1 MPTRRHTLTALGL
14 AGATVA
20 GLSACSKKANPSFNE
35 GEKKEPDPKAK
46 ASVTT
51 PADGATDVI
60 AAAEIVYTSTDAT
73 KTTLELTDAEG
84 KPVTGKMH
92 PDGKGWMPDKMLA
105 YGATY
110 TATVSATGDDGKTV
124 TAKSKF
130 TTMAQPSNEVRVTSF
145 VSDNMDIGTAMP
157 LIFQLTRDIPQ
168 GARAALQR
176 RMIVTTT
183 PAVEG
188 VWNWYSPKEL
198 HWRPKDFWQAG
209 TKIFVD
215 ARVGGVP
222 CGDGHFGKRNL
233 TLSLTTGRQLIMT
246 VDDRSSPKVMVVTV
260 NGQEVK
266 RIPVSLGK
274 PEWQSSSGVM
284 VIIEKKAKDT
294 FDTRNDPNAREKYVA
309 DVEYAQRIT
318 WSGEHIHA
326 APWSVQHQG
335 VRNVSHG
342 CINMSTANAKW
353 LFEQTR
359 VGDPVITSNTGA
371 TLKYG
376 DGWTDWSKSFEEYA
390 KGSAIPYEPPAAQP
404 SAQPSATASP
414 TA

>member
-1 MPTRRHTLTALGL
+1 MPTRRQTLTALGL
-14 AGATVA
+14 AGATTVA
-20 GLSACSKKANPSFNE
+20 GLSACSKDKPSFND
-35 GEKKEPDPKAK
+35 GQPKEPEPKAK
-46 ASVTT
+46 AAITS
-51 PADGATDVI
+51 PADGAADVI
-60 AAAEIVYTSTDAT
+60 AAAEIVYTSSEATDT
-73 KTTLELTDAEG
+73 KFELTDSAG
-84 KPVTGKMH
+84 KAVPGKMH

-110 TATVSATGDDGKTV
+110 TATVTATGDDGKAV
-124 TAKSKF
+124 TAKSTF

-145 VSDNMDIGTAMP
+145 MSDNTQIGTAMP
-157 LIFQLTRDIPQ
+157 LIFQMTRDIPKD
-168 GARAALQR
+168 ARAGLQR
-176 RMIVTTT
+176 RMMVTTE

-188 VWNWYSPKEL
+188 VWNWYTPREL
-198 HWRPKDFWQAG
+198 HWRPKEFWKPG

-222 CGDGHFGKRNL
+222 CGDGHFAKRNL
-233 TLSLTTGRQLIMT
+233 TLTVSAGRQLIMT
-246 VDDRSSPKVMVVTV
+246 VDDHSSPKVMVVTV
-260 NGQEVK
+260 DGQEIK

-284 VIIEKKAKDT
+284 VIIEKKAHDI

-309 DVEYAQRIT
+309 EVEFAQRTT

-342 CINMSTANAKW
+342 CINMSTDNARW

-390 KGSAIPYEPPAAQP
+390 KGSAIPYEPPTAQP
-404 SAQPSATASP
+404 SPTASP
-414 TA
+414 